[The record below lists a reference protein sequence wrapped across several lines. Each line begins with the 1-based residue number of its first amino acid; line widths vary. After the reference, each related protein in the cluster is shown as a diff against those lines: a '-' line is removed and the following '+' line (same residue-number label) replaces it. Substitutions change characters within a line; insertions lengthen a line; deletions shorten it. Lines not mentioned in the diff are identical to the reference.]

1 MQAYHEDAM
10 PKLANAM
17 SPADF
22 AAKCKERGI
31 TIDVHGGI
39 LRLSQRF
46 QAGSNEAF
54 TNAET
59 DVSIIY
65 EAPQTEPGSTWGT
78 DGGSVGGASAMSTGL
93 FYLNRSGVSKRWLK
107 GLTSATIATLVAR

>member
-1 MQAYHEDAM
+1 M

-17 SPADF
+17 LPADF
-22 AAKCKERGI
+22 AAKCAERSI
-31 TIDVHGGI
+31 TIEIRGGI

-54 TNAET
+54 TAAET

-65 EAPQTEPGSTWGT
+65 EAPQTEAGSTWGT
-78 DGGSVGGASAMSTGL
+78 DGGSIGGASAMNTGL

-107 GLTSATIATLVAR
+107 GLATIAR